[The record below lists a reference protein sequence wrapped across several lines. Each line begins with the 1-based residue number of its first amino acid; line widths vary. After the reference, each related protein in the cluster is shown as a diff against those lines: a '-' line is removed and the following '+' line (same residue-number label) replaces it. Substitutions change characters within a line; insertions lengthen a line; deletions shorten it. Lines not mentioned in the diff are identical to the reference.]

1 MKSIEELRA
10 DYADTY
16 LNRVSADVD
25 YLDSTFVSFIF
36 LKYGNMNIKDI
47 SVLKDVNKKLK
58 KVSTMIDAYLTL
70 DLEGGTK

>member
-16 LNRVSADVD
+16 LNMVSADAD

>member
-16 LNRVSADVD
+16 LNRVSADVN
-25 YLDSTFVSFIF
+25 YLNDTFASFIF
-36 LKYGNMNIKDI
+36 LKYGCMSNNNIQ
-47 SVLKDVNKKLK
+47 SLKTVNEKLK

>member
-25 YLDSTFVSFIF
+25 YLDNTFASFIF
-36 LKYGNMNIKDI
+36 LKYGSMNIKDI
-47 SVLKDVNKKLK
+47 SALKDVNKKLK

>member
-25 YLDSTFVSFIF
+25 YLDSTFASFIF
-36 LKYGNMNIKDI
+36 LKYGSMNIKDI
-47 SVLKDVNKKLK
+47 SALKDVNKKLK

>member
-25 YLDSTFVSFIF
+25 YLDNTFASFIF
-36 LKYGNMNIKDI
+36 LKYGGMNIKDI

>member
-25 YLDSTFVSFIF
+25 YLDSTFASFIF

-58 KVSTMIDAYLTL
+58 NVSTMIDAYLTL

>member
-16 LNRVSADVD
+16 LNRISADVS
-25 YLDSTFVSFIF
+25 YLEGTFASFIF
-36 LKYGNMNIKDI
+36 LKYGGMSNDNIQ
-47 SVLKDVNKKLK
+47 SLKTVNEKLK

>member
-25 YLDSTFVSFIF
+25 YLDGTFASFIF
-36 LKYGNMNIKDI
+36 LKYGSMNIKDI
-47 SVLKDVNKKLK
+47 SGLKDVNKKLK